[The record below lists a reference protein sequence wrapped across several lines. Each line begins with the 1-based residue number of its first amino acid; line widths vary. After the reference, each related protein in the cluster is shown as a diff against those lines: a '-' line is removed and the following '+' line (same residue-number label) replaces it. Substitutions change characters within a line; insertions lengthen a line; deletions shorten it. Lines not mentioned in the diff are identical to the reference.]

1 MYAVSAPRSLGAARL
16 GSKSSLGGRPV
27 AAAAAPVFFTSR
39 PARRL
44 CVVRAAAEDDDEF
57 EARLAALKKA
67 KGETPYGE
75 GKKAAKAEEEKK
87 EKAAPAKR
95 KQYDFTGESV
105 VFETAPHRGDLAVNV
120 ALGITLIWLP
130 LSIAAV
136 GRGLFVKYRF
146 TDRRISS
153 ITTAPWQN
161 EQLDAAY
168 EEVASVVSIGR
179 GVGAW
184 GDMVVTLK
192 DGSKI
197 EMRSLPRFKEMEAY
211 ILQRRDELTGRN
223 KPRSGGSGGESKQP
237 ESAAAGS
244 PKGFA

>member
-1 MYAVSAPRSLGAARL
+1 MYALSAPRCDATAARGL
-16 GSKSSLGGRPV
+16 GSSRSAGLRV
-27 AAAAAPVFFTSR
+27 AARAPVPFTTL

-44 CVVRAAAEDDDEF
+44 TVVRAAADDDDADF
-57 EARLAALKKA
+57 EARLAALKRA

-75 GKKAAKAEEEKK
+75 GKKAAREGEKK
-87 EKAAPAKR
+87 AAAPSSSKKR
-95 KQYDFTGESV
+95 QYDFSGETV
-105 VFETAPHRGDLAVNV
+105 VFESAPHRGDLAVNV

-146 TDRRISS
+146 TDRRISC
-153 ITTAPWQN
+153 ITAAPWQN

-168 EEVASVVSIGR
+168 EEVKAVTSIGR

-184 GDMVVTLK
+184 GDMVVTLN

-223 KPRSGGSGGESKQP
+223 RGAPSGGS
-237 ESAAAGS
+237 SAAEPAAAA
-244 PKGFA
+244 PKGFS